1 MAGESPSSSVR
12 LAIRVQPGAKAN
24 EITGWIADAHGGE
37 VLKIRLRAPA
47 VEGKANAAL
56 IEFLAETLHLRPHQI
71 TLERGDKSRDKIVRV
86 EGIVFLE
93 IQKRI
98 PK

>member
-1 MAGESPSSSVR
+1 MTR

-24 EITGWIADAHGGE
+24 EIVGWVADARGGE

-56 IEFLAETLHLRPHQI
+56 IEFLAEILGLRPRQI
-71 TLERGDKSRDKIVRV
+71 TLERGDKSRDKVVQV
-86 EGIVFLE
+86 EGMTREE
-93 IQKRI
+93 IRTRI
-98 PK
+98 GH

>member
-1 MAGESPSSSVR
+1 MPR

-24 EITGWIADAHGGE
+24 AIVGWVADAHGGE

-56 IEFLAETLHLRPHQI
+56 IEFLAEILGLRPRQI
-71 TLERGDKSRDKIVRV
+71 TFERGDKSREKIVCV
-86 EGIVFLE
+86 EGMTREEVRM
-93 IQKRI
+93 RI
-98 PK
+98 SQ